1 MQKLKSNKFVIFYL
15 YLSTFTA
22 IFYLGSLHLNLSN
35 SITEWLIN
43 YQGGFTRRGLSGE
56 ILFQIS
62 IFFDFELKKTILF
75 VQIST
80 YIFFYYFIYLV
91 IKDLKNYN
99 LIYLSFFSAIFL
111 FFPIAELEAIGR
123 KEILVS
129 ILMLVL
135 ILLKNYSFNFK
146 INITFL
152 LSILILLIH
161 EIIVF
166 HILYFLFFL
175 LIINKQNNNRNNLK
189 IFMFL
194 VLFIISSWLLFKNI
208 YTVQMKDEMCSSL
221 LENLNVICGFQTH
234 YVANP
239 LATYMGEVRFPNWN
253 AEWTIR
259 HSFIMLFGYGP
270 LIILSFFTTFNKENT
285 NKIIHKIPVPLILTF
300 LVIPT
305 YLIFYI
311 SVDTGRYHHLSYSMA
326 FIFFYGLMFNN
337 LIILNHQ
344 SLKKFENYFFPKSK
358 MLCAIIIFLVC
369 FTWNPKAV
377 YHEDLGSIPIYRTYE
392 KIDNFIINFKW

>member
-1 MQKLKSNKFVIFYL
+1 MEKLKTNKFVIFYI

-56 ILFQIS
+56 ILFQFS
-62 IFFDFELKKTILF
+62 LFFDLELKKTILF
-75 VQIST
+75 VQICT
-80 YIFFYYFIYLV
+80 YAVFYYLIFLL
-91 IKDLKNYN
+91 IKELNNYY

-135 ILLKNYSFNFK
+135 IFLKNYSFDFK
-146 INITFL
+146 IYITFI
-152 LSILILLIH
+152 LSILILLTH
-161 EIIVF
+161 EIIFF

-175 LIINKQNNNRNNLK
+175 FVLNKQNNTKNNFK
-189 IFMFL
+189 IFLFL
-194 VLFIISSWLLFKNI
+194 ILFLICSWLLFKNI
-208 YTVQMKDEMCSSL
+208 YTVQMKDEMCLSL

-239 LATYMGEVRFPNWN
+239 LETYMGEVRFPNWN
-253 AEWTIR
+253 AEWIIR
-259 HSFIMLFGYGP
+259 HSFIMVFGYGP
-270 LIILSFFTTFNKENT
+270 LIILSFFTSFDKNNT
-285 NKIIHKIPVPLILTF
+285 NKIIHKIPVPLILI
-300 LVIPT
+300 LLIIPT

-326 FIFFYGLMFNN
+326 FIFFYGLIFNN

-369 FTWNPKAV
+369 FSWNPKAV
-377 YHEDLGSIPIYRTYE
+377 YHEDLGSIPIYRTFE